1 LGAVALSILLL
12 SLLGSLSPSLAAAPS
27 DADSSPRESQPKE
40 ADKAREYQVK
50 AAFLYNFFSYTTWPK
65 EALPEKG
72 KPFVVTV
79 IGPNHFG
86 KGLEALLKEKQAH
99 GFKIETRHYR
109 HAPEKIDSHAV
120 FVSED
125 NPVLRAK
132 VLKHLKGKPIL
143 LVGEVPGLAA
153 AGAHVNFYIESG
165 KIRFEVNLES
175 LRSCKLNMSSQ
186 LLKLAKIVK
195 R

>member
-1 LGAVALSILLL
+1 M
-12 SLLGSLSPSLAAAPS
+12 LSPALAASPI
-27 DADSSPRESQPKE
+27 DANRETNESNSGE

-65 EALPEKG
+65 ESLPEKD

-86 KGLEALLKEKQAH
+86 KGLETLLKEKQAH
-99 GFKIETRHYR
+99 GHKIQTRHYL
-109 HAPEKIDSHAV
+109 HAPAKIESQVV
-120 FVSED
+120 FVTEP
-125 NPVLRAK
+125 NALLRAK
-132 VLKHLKGKPIL
+132 ILKQLRDKPIL
-143 LVGEVPGLAA
+143 LVGEVEGLAA
-153 AGAHVNFYIESG
+153 AGAHVNFYIESS

-175 LRSCKLNMSSQ
+175 LRACKLNMSSQ